1 MDINVKAYI
10 FVSMKKTNRSK
21 YEFGTRKVG
30 DEILVKP
37 LDVHSFNVALASF
50 NTRHGRDIQ
59 VENLGEVKG
68 EIKFTVINI

>member
-1 MDINVKAYI
+1 MDINSKAYI

-21 YEFGTRKVG
+21 YEFGARKVG

-37 LDVHSFNVALASF
+37 LDVHSFNVALSSF
-50 NTRHGRDIQ
+50 NRRHERDIQ
-59 VENLGEVKG
+59 VEDGGEVKG